1 MQDLV
6 IFANVKEAKEFIRT
20 QRFDC
25 SKENYKAVVELGYDY
40 IEENIIRKIETSKN
54 GMFINTNNLNIK
66 QYLQKKH
73 KLPLKVENNDTLLF
87 VLVGFLVFNIVGALI
102 GYLLSQ
108 EYSNRKSDGDYTIA
122 VQKHLVT
129 ASLQA
134 ATYTKEKI
142 KLEDNIIEV

>member
-6 IFANVKEAKEFIRT
+6 IFANVKEAKEFINT

-66 QYLQKKH
+66 QYLQEKNTA
-73 KLPLKVENNDTLLF
+73 PLKVDNNYTLLF
-87 VLVGFLVFNIVGALI
+87 VLIGFLVFSLIGALV

-108 EYSNRKSDGDYTIA
+108 EYSKKKSDGDYTTA
-122 VQKHLVT
+122 VQKQLVT

-134 ATYTKEKI
+134 ANYTKDKI
-142 KLEDNIIEV
+142 KSEDNIIEV